1 MRNVA
6 DAGWD
11 VAHIAMNIFRPGKR
25 GYFTLRSEDAS
36 SPDSMDETTQQ
47 KLWVQTLAW
56 VGITQENTA
65 LKVADE

>member
-6 DAGWD
+6 DAGWE
-11 VAHIAMNIFRPGKR
+11 VADITLNYNPGKR
-25 GYFTLRSEDAS
+25 GYFILCSERES
-36 SPDSMDETTQQ
+36 SLDSMDETTQQ